1 MSQSAAVNPERL
13 PSVAYAG
20 VNVITTGLL
29 ARQYGA
35 STDMLHDNYRNNR
48 ERFAEGRHYY
58 MLASDDL
65 RKFKSDRPDLIGSV
79 VGARARSLILWTER
93 GAARHAK
100 MLDTDQA
107 WDVFEQLEDSYFN
120 AKAKRGEGSD
130 LSTVSDRV
138 PLYFFTVDTVIR
150 HRLLFSKVYLL
161 LNLFAGSKRFKEMT
175 REQVDEVASFCDRFT
190 IGLDTRA
197 DWQRIKANQQR
208 LHGEP
213 KQLDFISELLEIENA
228 PEDESSEALISK
240 THALNKESD
249 NDLS

>member
-1 MSQSAAVNPERL
+1 MNQSPVVSPESL
-13 PSVAYAG
+13 PTIVYSG
-20 VNVITTGLL
+20 VKVITTELL
-29 ARQYGA
+29 AQAYG
-35 STDMLHDNYRNNR
+35 SEPKRITNNYQRNKS
-48 ERFAEGRHYY
+48 RFIEGRHFHRVSGRE
-58 MLASDDL
+58 LSDL
-65 RKFKSDRPDLIGSV
+65 RT
-79 VGARARSLILWTER
+79 SLRGVQISSKTRTLSLWTER

-100 MLDTDQA
+100 MLETNQA
-107 WDVFEQLEDSYFN
+107 WDVFEQLEDSYFS
-120 AKAKRGEGSD
+120 AKAREDEGSD

-175 REQVDEVASFCDRFT
+175 REQVDEVASFCDRFA

-228 PEDESSEALISK
+228 PEVESSEASISK
-240 THALNKESD
+240 TPITVKESD
-249 NDLS
+249 ND